1 MISRSFIAGF
11 IASAAILI
19 FYFLV
24 VSAISGWDFARAQFL
39 SFRYYFTLLAAGFG
53 IQAGLY
59 FYLRSSIRA
68 QATSGGVVAISGATS
83 GAAMISCCA
92 HYFVNILPILGIS
105 GFVTLVSQYQIELFW
120 LGLLFNAGGI
130 MYLRTKIAKFQKT

>member
-11 IASAAILI
+11 IASAATLI

-24 VSAISGWDFARAQFL
+24 VSAISGWDFALRQFNT
-39 SFRYYFTLLAAGFG
+39 FWYYITLLAAGFG
-53 IQAGLY
+53 TQVGLY
-59 FYLRSSIRA
+59 VYLRNAHRS
-68 QATSGGVVAISGATS
+68 QAASGRVVAASGATS

-105 GFVTLVSQYQIELFW
+105 GFVALVS
-120 LGLLFNAGGI
+120 
-130 MYLRTKIAKFQKT
+130 